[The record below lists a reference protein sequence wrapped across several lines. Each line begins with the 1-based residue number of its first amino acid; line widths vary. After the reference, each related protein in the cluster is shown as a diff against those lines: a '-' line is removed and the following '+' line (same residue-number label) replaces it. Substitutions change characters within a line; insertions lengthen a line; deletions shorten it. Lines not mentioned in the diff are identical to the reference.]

1 MTSFNKSLYY
11 IPKDTPV
18 VQLICKSAFDN
29 LSEVEKKYAT
39 MIAGASWKAALICL
53 FQTSPES
60 PLIFSLLRLAFDFMS
75 SEADKK
81 LQQLQ
86 DTCEVSKEA
95 FERAMAYI
103 SGFFANLGNYKSFGD
118 TKIIPECSSLEFE
131 RIIMKAAE
139 MSDYMAA
146 CVGLW
151 DSVKEAVYSLEPQR
165 LRSLGFGPTEGIST
179 YYSSNCTKQDAGFCQ
194 RFLDTNGISA
204 YNTRLFKVEGDADTP
219 TKYIVSV
226 AAAVASSD
234 EPVLFEGCEFIVA
247 KGDHKAFMEKAVA
260 LLREGTKYAANE
272 TQKRMLN
279 LYAECF
285 ESGDLNKHIEGS
297 REWIKDKGPVVESY
311 IGFIES
317 YQDPM
322 GTRGEW
328 EGFVAVVNKEMSA
341 KFQSLVDSAESFLP
355 KLPWPSSFEKDVF
368 QRPDFTSLEVL
379 GFGSSGIPAGI
390 NIPNYNS
397 VRQVDGFKNVSLGNV
412 LAPAY
417 KPKAGEPVTF
427 IQDCDVKLYQDLV
440 TEAFEVQVGL
450 HELLGHGSGKMFMGE
465 DSAKGAINPLTNSA
479 VSSWYGEGETYD
491 SKFPII
497 SSSYEE
503 CRAELV
509 GMYLCPNK
517 DVLSIF
523 GHVGNKADDICYI
536 NWLHM
541 ARAGILALLFW
552 SPETKRW
559 GQAHMQARFAILRC
573 MLEAGE
579 GFVTVQ
585 KNENGET
592 FLSMDRSK
600 IDSVGVTA
608 IGNFLQRVQVF
619 KATADFDAAKAMYDN
634 YTTVDENF
642 QELRAEVIA
651 RRKPRKFFVQPNLMM
666 SEASGTVKLEEYE
679 PSAKGVIESFVRRY
693 LTSEV
698 EDVIQQADSEEKY
711 HKY

>member
-11 IPKDTPV
+11 FPKETPV

-75 SEADKK
+75 SEAVKK
-81 LQQLQ
+81 FEQLQ
-86 DTCEVSKEA
+86 GACEVSTEA
-95 FERAMAYI
+95 FDQAMAYI
-103 SGFFANLGNYKSFGD
+103 AGFFGNLGNYKSFGD
-118 TKIIPECSSLEFE
+118 TKIIPECSGAELEK
-131 RIIMKAAE
+131 IVMKAAE
-139 MSDYMAA
+139 MSDNATA
-146 CVGLW
+146 CAELW
-151 DSVKEAVYSLEPQR
+151 EKVKVAVYSLEPR
-165 LRSLGFGPTEGIST
+165 LRSLGFGPVEGIST
-179 YYSSNCTKQDAGFCQ
+179 YYSSNCTKEDAAFCQ

-204 YNTRLFKVEGDADTP
+204 YNTRLFKVCVEAKP
-219 TKYIVSV
+219 TMYIVSV
-226 AAAVASSD
+226 AAAKVSSD
-234 EPVLFEGCEFIVA
+234 EPVMFEGAQFVVQR
-247 KGDHKAFMEKAVA
+247 GDHKAFMEKAVA
-260 LLREGTKYAANE
+260 LLREGAKYAANE
-272 TQKRMLN
+272 TQKRMLS

-397 VRQVDGFKNVSLGNV
+397 VRQIDGFKNVSLGNV
-412 LAPAY
+412 LASAY

-427 IQDCDVKLYQDLV
+427 VQEKDVKLYQDLV

-465 DSAKGAINPLTNSA
+465 ESAKGAINPLTDSA
-479 VSSWYGEGETYD
+479 VASWYGDGETYD

-509 GMYLCPNK
+509 GMFLCPNK

-523 GHVGNKADDICYI
+523 GHVGEKADDICYI

-573 MLEAGE
+573 MLEAGN
-579 GFVTVQ
+579 GFVEVQ
-585 KNENGET
+585 KNEKGET

-600 IDSVGVTA
+600 IGSVGVKA
-608 IGNFLQRVQVF
+608 IGNFLQRVQVY
-619 KATADFDAAKAMYDN
+619 KATADFDAAKAMYDT
-634 YTTVDENF
+634 YTTVDEQF

-651 RRKPRKFFVQPNLMM
+651 RRKPRKIFVQPNLLM
-666 SEASGTVKLEEYE
+666 SEATGAVTLEEYD
-679 PSAKGVIESFVRRY
+679 PSPRGVIESFVARY
-693 LTSEV
+693 LKSEV
-698 EDVIQQADSEEKY
+698 EDVIQQAESEEKY
-711 HKY
+711 HQY